1 MAALADFERF
11 VVPLIEGAPTPAV
24 EDAIV
29 DAAIEFCTRTR
40 VLRAFLDPVTLVP
53 GATEY
58 ELDPPEADTQ
68 IVDVVAAW
76 LPERPVTSATRAELE
91 EKFPDGW
98 AWRQVGSTA
107 EVQHFYCR
115 LPGVVRLVPAVTVKA
130 PRALRLEVAYAPTRN
145 ARELHDVLLNRY
157 AEKLANGALARLHQH
172 KAGYADPGRAGGYQT
187 AFDQDCNTLADDG
200 ARGFAKRR
208 MRTGGDEFK

>member
-11 VVPLIEGAPTPAV
+11 VAPLIEGAPAPAI

-29 DAAIEFCTRTR
+29 DAAVEFCTRTR

-68 IVDVVAAW
+68 IVDVLAAW
-76 LPERPVTSATRAELE
+76 LPEGKVDSATRAELE
-91 EKFPDGW
+91 EMFSDGW
-98 AWRQVGSTA
+98 AWRQVGTTA
-107 EVQHFYCR
+107 EVRRFYSR
-115 LPGVVRLVPAVTVKA
+115 LPGFVQLVPAVTVKV
-130 PRALRLEVAYAPTRN
+130 PRALRLEVAYAPTR
-145 ARELHDVLLNRY
+145 AVRELPDVLLNRY
-157 AEKLANGALARLHQH
+157 AEQLASGALGRLHQH
-172 KAGYADPGRAGGYQT
+172 KAGYADPGRAAGYLQE
-187 AFDQDCNTLADDG
+187 FDQACTDLADDG